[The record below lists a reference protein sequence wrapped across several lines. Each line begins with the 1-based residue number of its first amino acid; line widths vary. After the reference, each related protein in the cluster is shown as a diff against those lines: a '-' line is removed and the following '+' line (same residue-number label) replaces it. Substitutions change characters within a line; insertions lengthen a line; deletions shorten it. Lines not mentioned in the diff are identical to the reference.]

1 MKVALGEAVVN
12 DIIQSNPASKIK
24 IPGDYS
30 KKKEIKA
37 FTKDEEKIFLNN
49 VNTADTASEE

>member
-1 MKVALGEAVVN
+1 MLDNGLSQRTVKGVAQIMKAALEEAVVN

-30 KKKEIKA
+30 KKER
-37 FTKDEEKIFLNN
+37 N
-49 VNTADTASEE
+49 